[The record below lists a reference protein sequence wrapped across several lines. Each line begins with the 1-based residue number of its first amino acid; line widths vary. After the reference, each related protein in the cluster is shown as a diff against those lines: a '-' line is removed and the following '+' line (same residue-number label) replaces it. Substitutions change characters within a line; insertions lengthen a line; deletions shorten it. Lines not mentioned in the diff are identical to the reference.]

1 MLCIFHDIQYFSLE
15 MSWRMQTLEGG
26 TSREVSSFQY
36 EKQIKQLLSDL
47 MPKMD
52 IGYKM
57 MSDMDDWLSLSSIQ
71 KL

>member
-15 MSWRMQTLEGG
+15 MSWMMQTLEGG

-52 IGYKM
+52 IRV
-57 MSDMDDWLSLSSIQ
+57 
-71 KL
+71 